1 MQGCIYQRGG
11 LALGAAAFALTMAGC
26 GPLVSVPT
34 RQFEAVDGRIS
45 VVAPVYHPVRLF
57 DQNGRVKKTLA
68 EHGAGPW
75 RSPDGKTIY
84 FVRFRDRSAGHPSSA
99 TRRMITG
106 ELCRVNASGRRLA
119 VLKKPDQII
128 PCEVK
133 VSPSGR
139 YLAIAGIE
147 GCTSNCTDR
156 EGLTLLPRSLYV
168 VGLADRTWQKVGM
181 LFWPGGWEYAWSPK
195 QDMLAF
201 ATAFDMSAMVVIMQQ
216 LLWQEPTAC
225 PEAQRSDGHSTT
237 TRASPGFPSNRTT
250 SAEGRSK
257 QEGDTSRFDPF
268 HWFGTDLLVKAPRS
282 TVVGLWLPGMQRWGP
297 VLRLHRPHYAGFEWL
312 PDGGGMLLFGIS
324 GRPVIPS
331 GPDDSSVF
339 TPLTCHRWSLRRKM
353 VEPLSMPQPDA
364 FAAIPSP
371 GTGKHILW
379 LCGSHTH
386 DLILTDSRGKS
397 PKLIAGGIRAL
408 YRPYWRDDHT
418 VCFVRQEREPGLFGQ
433 IPEGPATLVIFD
445 TSTGRSV
452 EHELK
457 CP

>member
-1 MQGCIYQRGG
+1 MQGCTYQRGG
-11 LALGAAAFALTMAGC
+11 LALGAVAFALTMAGC
-26 GPLVSVPT
+26 GPIVSVPT

-45 VVAPVYHPVRLF
+45 VVAPVYHPVHLS
-57 DQNGRVKKTLA
+57 DKNGRIKRTLA

-84 FVRFRDRSAGHPSSA
+84 FVRFRDQGAGHPSGA

-106 ELCRVNASGRRLA
+106 ELCRVDASGRHLA
-119 VLKKPDQII
+119 VLKMPDPIV

-147 GCTSNCTDR
+147 GCTSGCTDG
-156 EGLTLLPRSLYV
+156 EGLILLPRSLYV
-168 VGLADRTWQKVGM
+168 VGLVDRTWQKVGM

-201 ATAFDMSAMVVIMQQ
+201 ATALDMSAMVVIMQQ
-216 LLWQEPTAC
+216 LMWQEPTAC
-225 PEAQRSDGHSTT
+225 PGAQQPDRRSTT
-237 TRASPGFPSNRTT
+237 TTASAGSQSDRRMST
-250 SAEGRSK
+250 EGRSE
-257 QEGDTSRFDPF
+257 QEWDTPHFDPS
-268 HWFGTDLLVKAPRS
+268 HWWGTDLLMKAPRS
-282 TVVGLWLPGMQRWGP
+282 TVVGLWLPGMQGWGP
-297 VLRLHRPHYAGFEWL
+297 MLRLHRPHYAGFEWL
-312 PDGGGMLLFGIS
+312 PDGEGMLLFGIS

-331 GPDDSSVF
+331 GPDDASVL
-339 TPLTCHRWSLRRKM
+339 TPLTCHRWSLRRKT
-353 VEPLSMPQPDA
+353 VESVSMPQPDA
-364 FAAIPSP
+364 YAAIPSP
-371 GTGKHILW
+371 GTGRHLLW

-397 PKLIAGGIRAL
+397 PKRIAEGIRAL

-418 VCFVRQEREPGLFGQ
+418 VCFVRQEREPDLFGQ
-433 IPEGPATLVIFD
+433 IPEGPATLVVFD
-445 TSTGRSV
+445 TNTGRTA

-457 CP
+457 YP